1 MKPEINVV
9 LVDDEPFARQTLNIF
24 LAELEGFRVVE
35 ECSNGLQAIQTINRL
50 KPDLIF
56 LDIQMPEV
64 NGFEVLNE
72 IETDNPD
79 NPPVVIF
86 ATAYEKYALQAFEAN
101 AVDYLLK
108 PFERPRFR
116 EAILKAVRYIN
127 GGNSQWLGQIRELLR
142 TYNKLKGTE
151 RQFRPRILVKEK
163 KKYFLVDLDEVYF
176 FEASG
181 DYVVIH
187 KEKSTHMINDSMNN
201 LEDKLD
207 PDQFVR
213 IHRSTIIN
221 IRYIDNLQPYF
232 NGEFHITMKNGAKLK
247 LSRNYRDK
255 IKTILTDDLHR
266 INYP

>member
-1 MKPEINVV
+1 MKQEISVV
-9 LVDDEPFARQTLNIF
+9 LVDDEPFARQSLKIF
-24 LAELEGFRVVE
+24 LAELERFHVID
-35 ECSNGLQAIQTINRL
+35 ECSNGLQAIQIINTH

-56 LDIQMPEV
+56 LDVQMPEV
-64 NGFEVLNE
+64 NGFEVLDE
-72 IETDNPD
+72 IETD

-108 PFERPRFR
+108 PFERSRFR
-116 EAILKAVRYIN
+116 EAIVKAERYIN
-127 GGNSQWLGQIRELLR
+127 GGTGQWLSQVRELLR
-142 TYNKLKGTE
+142 TYNKLKVAEG
-151 RQFRPRILVKEK
+151 QFRHRILVKEK
-163 KKYFLVDLDEVYF
+163 KKYFLIDLDEVHF

-201 LEDKLD
+201 LEDKLN
-207 PDQFVR
+207 PHQFVR

-221 IRYIDNLQPYF
+221 LRYIDNLQPYF
-232 NGEFHITMKNGAKLK
+232 NGEFHITMKNGTKLK

-255 IKTILTDDLHR
+255 IKTILIGDLQR
-266 INYP
+266 IN